1 MATVPVIQGMQPR
14 DVEAR
19 AGTPT
24 LVVVPTYDEVG
35 NMPTLVKALERVVDI
50 TGGEVLVVDD
60 GSPDGTGA
68 IVSRLAVTRS
78 WLHLVERDRP
88 MGLGSA
94 YRAGFRWALDRGFA
108 RVGEMDADLSHD
120 PVVIPWLLER
130 LDEGADL
137 AVGSRYVPGGGSEGW
152 PLSRRLLSKG
162 ANRFARTLLRLS
174 THDVTSGFRI
184 YSRRALE
191 LLLEVGTH
199 CDGYGFQVEGVYL
212 VERAGGRVSEVP
224 ICFRDRLYGSS
235 KMSPAVATEAA
246 RQCLRM
252 ALRPVQV
259 PMFSPEPTIV
269 MPERRRA

>member
-1 MATVPVIQGMQPR
+1 MATVSIIQGMQSR
-14 DVEAR
+14 HVD
-19 AGTPT
+19 AGAST

-35 NMPTLVKALERVVDI
+35 NLPTLVTALDRVVDT
-50 TGGEVLVVDD
+50 TGAEVLVVDD

-68 IVSRLAVTRS
+68 MVSLLAVNRW
-78 WLHLVERDRP
+78 WLHLVERERP

-120 PVVIPWLLER
+120 PVVIPSLLER
-130 LDEGADL
+130 LEEGADL

-191 LLLEVGTH
+191 LMLEVGTH

-212 VERAGGRVSEVP
+212 VERAGGRVDEVP
-224 ICFRDRLYGSS
+224 IRFHDRLYGSS
-235 KMSPAVATEAA
+235 KMSGAVAAEAA

-252 ALRPVQV
+252 ALRPAEV
-259 PMFSPEPTIV
+259 PMFSPEPAVELTE
-269 MPERRRA
+269 MRQA

>member
-1 MATVPVIQGMQPR
+1 MATVPIIQGMQPR
-14 DVEAR
+14 RVEAG
-19 AGTPT
+19 AST

-35 NMPTLVKALERVVDI
+35 NLPTLVTALDRVVDT
-50 TGGEVLVVDD
+50 TGAEVLVVDD

-68 IVSRLAVTRS
+68 MVSLLAVNRR

-108 RVGEMDADLSHD
+108 RIGEMDADLSHD
-120 PVVIPWLLER
+120 PVVIPSLLER
-130 LDEGADL
+130 LEEGADL

-152 PLSRRLLSKG
+152 PLSRRLLSKS

-191 LLLEVGTH
+191 LMLEVGTH

-212 VERAGGRVSEVP
+212 VERAGGRVDEVP
-224 ICFRDRLYGSS
+224 IRFQDRQYGSS
-235 KMSPAVATEAA
+235 KMSRAVAAEAA

-252 ALRPVQV
+252 ALRPAQV
-259 PMFSPEPTIV
+259 PKLSPEAAVELT
-269 MPERRRA
+269 ERRRA